1 MVERTPII
9 RMRIAAINGVSLR
22 RDSARARRVGWAGN
36 REYNSTFRDSLT
48 AAERIT
54 RGKWFSVSHASGV
67 LPEVSVEEDV
77 GSQLGLALGDT
88 VTWDVQGVEVATRV
102 TSFREVQWANFQTN
116 FFVVFS
122 PDALVD
128 APKQYVVLADAS
140 DPAAIARLQG
150 TLIARYPTV
159 SSIDL
164 TLVRRTIL
172 DVIGK
177 VTTAIRFLAFLSLGL
192 AVPVLFSAV
201 SATRR
206 QRLREGVLLKT
217 LGATRRQIIRIM
229 LSEYALLGGLGA
241 FAGVALSTAGAW
253 ALMQFVFKQP
263 FVPAV
268 LPMTV
273 VAVSMMGISVTIGL
287 LTGRDVFSETPMTAL
302 REA

>member
-1 MVERTPII
+1 M
-9 RMRIAAINGVSLR
+9 
-22 RDSARARRVGWAGN
+22 
-36 REYNSTFRDSLT
+36 
-48 AAERIT
+48 
-54 RGKWFSVSHASGV
+54 
-67 LPEVSVEEDV
+67 
-77 GSQLGLALGDT
+77 
-88 VTWDVQGVEVATRV
+88 
-102 TSFREVQWANFQTN
+102 TSFRDVQWANFQTN

-122 PDALVD
+122 PDALAD

-140 DPAAIARLQG
+140 DPTAIARLQG

-217 LGATRRQIIRIM
+217 LGATRRQIGRR
-229 LSEYALLGGLGA
+229 SEEH
-241 FAGVALSTAGAW
+241 T
-253 ALMQFVFKQP
+253 
-263 FVPAV
+263 
-268 LPMTV
+268 
-273 VAVSMMGISVTIGL
+273 
-287 LTGRDVFSETPMTAL
+287 SEL
-302 REA
+302 QS